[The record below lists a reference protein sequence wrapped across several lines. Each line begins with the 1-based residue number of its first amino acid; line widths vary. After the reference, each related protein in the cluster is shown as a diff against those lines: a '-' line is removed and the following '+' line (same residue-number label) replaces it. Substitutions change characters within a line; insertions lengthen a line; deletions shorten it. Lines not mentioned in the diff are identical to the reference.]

1 MILSAISPLW
11 RGTLKSRDWSF
22 YRNAGSSAQR
32 ERERERSICLW
43 SGRKRLSLQCP
54 VSCLEKYVS
63 RSFQR
68 NIPSLAGKV
77 VCYSTISFAQKTQS
91 VQEWETFMENC
102 LPILM
107 KIQWQKNNFC
117 FQWTWGFLLSSNE
130 NDTEWILYHW
140 ATWGAWR
147 TVCVCTWMLSH
158 VWLCTAPWTLC
169 SLPGSSVYGILQARI
184 LERIAISYSSPP
196 RNLTCVSC
204 ISCIDRWILYQ

>member
-1 MILSAISPLW
+1 MS
-11 RGTLKSRDWSF
+11 
-22 YRNAGSSAQR
+22 
-32 ERERERSICLW
+32 
-43 SGRKRLSLQCP
+43 CP
-54 VSCLEKYVS
+54 EKYIS

-68 NIPSLAGKV
+68 NIPSLDAKV

-91 VQEWETFMENC
+91 VQEWEKFMENC

-117 FQWTWGFLLSSNE
+117 FQWNRGFLLSSNE

-140 ATWGAWR
+140 ATAW
-147 TVCVCTWMLSH
+147 TLSH
-158 VWLCTAPWTLC
+158 VWLFTVPWTLC

-196 RNLTCVSC
+196 RNLICISC
-204 ISCIDRWILYQ
+204 ISCIGRWIIYP